1 MTPPPGGLP
10 RAFVNNLD
18 YTSMDVTADI
28 AEGEWAVN
36 DVRLDVRCQG
46 T

>member
-1 MTPPPGGLP
+1 MTPPPSGLP

-18 YTSMDVTADI
+18 YTSMDVIDDI

-36 DVRLDVRCQG
+36 DVRLDVRHRG